1 MRNGSLR
8 FVLEPSSN
16 NVEIPI
22 NLDLVDDDI
31 NEADEGYILLIEI
44 EGTTSDNITLVR
56 EGVALIVVAD
66 DDRTFLYM

>member
-8 FVLEPSSN
+8 LTLEPSSD

-22 NLDLVDDDI
+22 NIFLVNDDI

-44 EGTTSDNITLVR
+44 ESATDNVTLVR

-66 DDRTFLYM
+66 DDRTFLHV